1 MSHQEANGL
10 VLQCS
15 MQLVQCA
22 PLMPSQISLN
32 WPTLYVLKGC
42 VAPRHD
48 LHVAKMSLLHRLCQI
63 MHQALPFEP
72 WPFMHCTLKNSAD
85 PFRGT

>member
-10 VLQCS
+10 VLRCS

-48 LHVAKMSLLHRLCQI
+48 LHVAKDESFAS
-63 MHQALPFEP
+63 ALS
-72 WPFMHCTLKNSAD
+72 NNASSVAN
-85 PFRGT
+85 